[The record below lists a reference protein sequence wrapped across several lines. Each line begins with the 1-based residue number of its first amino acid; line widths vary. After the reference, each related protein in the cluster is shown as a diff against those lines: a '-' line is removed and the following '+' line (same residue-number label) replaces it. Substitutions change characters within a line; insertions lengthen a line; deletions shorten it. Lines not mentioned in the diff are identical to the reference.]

1 MGITQRSNI
10 ELCREGGQFLIEI
23 NIENESWAQT
33 PILRDLELLLMN
45 RQETVAVAF
54 WSHKMIPSEI
64 VG

>member
-33 PILRDLELLLMN
+33 PILRDLEKMN

>member
-33 PILRDLELLLMN
+33 PILRDLEKMN
-45 RQETVAVAF
+45 RQETVTVAF